1 MMKKSISALTF
12 ACLWGGLLSCQSD
25 KENAEEKEITLTNR
39 SNVELADKAI
49 AIKRDEFSDIPEG
62 DVYPLLL
69 SLEGDTIAAQLDD
82 LDGDAEWDELFF
94 VTNLP
99 AKGEKKLRLSWVNSQ
114 PEYTTR
120 TSVRFGKR
128 ESGDTPVQPKTTDT
142 LYASGLPKSV
152 GYQPYQTDGPS
163 WENDKVGFRQYFDG
177 RNAVDLFGKKTSEMS
192 PETVGLN
199 AQGAVEDNYHV
210 MEDWGRDVLAV
221 GNSAG
226 LGGIALLI
234 DDNKLARLGVTVN
247 DSINSIETT
256 TFEIVAEGP
265 VRSIME
271 FTYNN
276 WMPADR
282 SFRVV
287 EQKSITPGMYAYKNT
302 AAVEGLQG
310 NETLLVG
317 LVNINTNEAPAEIKV
332 DDKWVVL
339 LTHDQQTYEKQW
351 WLGMALI
358 LPQDVYQ
365 GYMEAPKTGP
375 LSNSYFAKLNI
386 EEDEP
391 VSYYAAGGWELS
403 DEQFRDSTYFV
414 NYVQNLTRQI
424 AAEVDVEVK

>member
-1 MMKKSISALTF
+1 MIKKSISALTF

-25 KENAEEKEITLTNR
+25 QENAEEKEITLTNQ
-39 SNVELADKAI
+39 SNIELTDKAI
-49 AIKRDEFSDIPEG
+49 AIKRDEFSDLPEG
-62 DVYPLLL
+62 ELYPLLR
-69 SLEGDTIAAQLDD
+69 STEGDTIAAQLDD
-82 LDGDAEWDELFF
+82 LDGDGQWDELFF

-99 AKGEKKLRLSWVNSQ
+99 ASGEKTVRLSWQSSQ
-114 PEYTTR
+114 PDYTTR

-128 ESGDTPVQPKTTDT
+128 ESGDTPVQAKTSDT
-142 LYASGLPKSV
+142 LYAQGLPKSV

-177 RNAVDLFGKKTSEMS
+177 RNAVDLFGKKTSQMS
-192 PETVGLN
+192 PETVGIN

-234 DDNKLARLGVTVN
+234 DDNQLARLGVTVD

-256 TFEIVAEGP
+256 TFNIVTEGP

-271 FTYNN
+271 FNYNN
-276 WMPADR
+276 WMPGDR
-282 SFRVV
+282 SFMVQER
-287 EQKSITPGMYAYKNT
+287 KSIWPGMYAYKNT
-302 AAVEGLQG
+302 ASVEGLQG
-310 NETLLVG
+310 NEILLVG
-317 LVNINTNEAPAEIKV
+317 LVNINTNELPAEIKV

-365 GYMEAPKTGP
+365 GYMEAPKSGP
-375 LSNSYFAKLNI
+375 LSNSYFGKLKI
-386 EEDEP
+386 DENNP

-403 DEQFRDSTYFV
+403 NEQFQDSTYFV